1 MITSLA
7 PQYAVGRWESLWA
20 SHPYISHRILID
32 LLARKVVAGEHRYY
46 KAWHYISV
54 RDLSY
59 MQQILDET
67 FDDIFDEPQ
76 DYDFSMIEEP
86 PHWAIRP
93 WPGPR
98 VAALIDDNDDDDH
111 GDSGNEGI

>member
-20 SHPYISHRILID
+20 RHH
-32 LLARKVVAGEHRYY
+32 
-46 KAWHYISV
+46 
-54 RDLSY
+54 
-59 MQQILDET
+59 
-67 FDDIFDEPQ
+67 
-76 DYDFSMIEEP
+76 FSMIEEP

-98 VAALIDDNDDDDH
+98 VAALTDDDDDDDDH
-111 GDSGNEGI
+111 ADSGNEGI